1 MPEKFERLKPH
12 VNIGTIGH
20 VDHGKTTLTAAISAV
35 LAVYTER
42 YRPKKKMKLILHPKK
57 KHVVLLLIQHM
68 LNTRPKNGTM
78 PMLIVLATLTM
89 LKI

>member
-35 LAVYTER
+35 LAIYTKR
-42 YRPKKKMKLILHPKK
+42 YRPKKKMKLILLQKK
-57 KHVVLLLIQHM
+57 KHAVLLLIQRI
-68 LNTRPKNGTM
+68 LNTRRKNVTM
-78 PMLIVLATLTM
+78 PMLIVLVTLTM